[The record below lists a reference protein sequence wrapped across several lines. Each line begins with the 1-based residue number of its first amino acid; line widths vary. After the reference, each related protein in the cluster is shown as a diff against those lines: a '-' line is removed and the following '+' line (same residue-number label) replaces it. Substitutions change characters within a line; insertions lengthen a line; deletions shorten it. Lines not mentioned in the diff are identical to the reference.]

1 VPERGHPDDLLVD
14 VVLGRADDADRD
26 VVLEHVAGCAPC
38 RDEYDRLAD
47 GLEVVLPAVPRVAP
61 PAGFSAVVL
70 RRLAEDR
77 GAGARSPGRRTV
89 LVAAAAALLGLAT
102 GAGVVALSDDP
113 DGPADPWAAPLLTRD
128 GSEVGLVTPG
138 YGEQGPVLVVTVSG
152 GRAGRTYTCRLVLAD
167 GRTVDVGEWVL
178 EEDHPGTWVVARP
191 PAGVSRVE
199 LVAESGAVWSTA
211 QL

>member
-1 VPERGHPDDLLVD
+1 MPERGHPDDLLVD

-26 VVLEHVAGCAPC
+26 AVLEHLARCAQC
-38 RDEYDRLAD
+38 REEYDTLAA
-47 GLEVVLPAVPRVAP
+47 GLELVLPAVPRVAP

-70 RRLAEDR
+70 RRLADDR
-77 GAGARSPGRRTV
+77 GGSARSPGRRAV
-89 LVAAAAALLGLAT
+89 LVAAAAALLGAAT
-102 GAGVVALSDDP
+102 GAGVVTLSEDRADP
-113 DGPADPWAAPLLTRD
+113 PDPWAAPLFTRD
-128 GSEVGLVTPG
+128 GSEVGSVTPG

-152 GRAGRTYTCRLVLAD
+152 GRAGRSYTCRLVLAD
-167 GRTVDVGEWVL
+167 GRTEDVGEWVL

-199 LVAESGAVWSTA
+199 LLAESGAVWSSA